1 LNKTYSLKEILTK
14 TLSLCLQEFEE
25 NLTLVE
31 GKNHKN
37 HLNASLLFS
46 IIDFF
51 IKTLLTNVKLY
62 SVKEKNLNN
71 SHNFSDYVYVKTNI
85 IEEDFLKVINANE
98 LEKYKQFHN
107 IEYYSIIKNFDTIKI
122 EITNENK
129 DDNIFADGLLDTIVT
144 LHFKKRTKSLENDT
158 SFLIKD
164 NINYNNNNNN
174 NNNDDNIRKRKRNV
188 FSPFTSL
195 LNFE

>member
-1 LNKTYSLKEILTK
+1 
-14 TLSLCLQEFEE
+14 LCLQEFEE

-37 HLNASLLFS
+37 HLNALLLFT

-51 IKTLLTNVKLY
+51 IKTLLINVKPY
-62 SVKEKNLNN
+62 SVREKNLNN
-71 SHNFSDYVYVKTNI
+71 LLNFSNYVYVKTNI
-85 IEEDFLKVINANE
+85 IEEDFLKVINASD
-98 LEKYKQFHN
+98 LENKYKQFHN
-107 IEYYSIIKNFDTIKI
+107 IEYYPFIKNFDTIKI
-122 EITNENK
+122 EFTNENK

-144 LHFKKRTKSLENDT
+144 LHFKKRTKSLESDT

-164 NINYNNNNNN
+164 NNYNNNNNN
-174 NNNDDNIRKRKRNV
+174 NDDDNNRKRKRNV